1 MNKQRVIVAM
11 SGGVDS
17 AVAALLLKQRGYE
30 VIGMTLR
37 LWSTDDPDGNNARN
51 NRCCSVEDVDDAR
64 NVCNMLGIPHYFVNF
79 EKEFQE
85 HVVDYFISEYDSGRT
100 PHPCL
105 ACNDKI
111 KFDFLLRRA
120 LFLEADFIATGHY
133 ARLKE
138 DNGKIRLLK
147 GVDQSKDQ
155 SYVLYTLKQP
165 ELTSLKFPVGTY
177 TKTEIRQLAQEANL
191 PVANKPDSQE
201 ICFIP
206 SGNYREFLQD
216 RIEAKPGSFVNRY
229 GEILGDHPGIQF
241 FTIGQRRKL
250 GLPSTG
256 GEPMFVLGIDP
267 SSNQVILGSEQDL
280 YQREF
285 YCNKLSFTR
294 DEYSESELH
303 VSARI
308 RYKAS
313 EAQAAISMKNGR
325 GLVRFTEPQR
335 AITPG
340 QPVVFYRD
348 QEMVGG
354 GIIESPA
361 FNSITRPEIDQVP
374 LLR

>member
-1 MNKQRVIVAM
+1 
-11 SGGVDS
+11 
-17 AVAALLLKQRGYE
+17 
-30 VIGMTLR
+30 
-37 LWSTDDPDGNNARN
+37 
-51 NRCCSVEDVDDAR
+51 
-64 NVCNMLGIPHYFVNF
+64 
-79 EKEFQE
+79 FQE

-191 PVANKPDSQE
+191 PVANKPDSLE

-267 SSNQVILGSEQDL
+267 SSNQVTLGREQDL

-313 EAQAAISMKNGR
+313 EAQAAISMENGR

-354 GIIESPA
+354 GIIESPE

>member
-17 AVAALLLKQRGYE
+17 AVAALLLKQCGYE

-64 NVCNMLGIPHYFVNF
+64 NVCNMLEIPHYFVNF

-165 ELTSLKFPVGTY
+165 ELNSLKFPVGTY
-177 TKTEIRQLAQEANL
+177 TKMEIRQLAQEANL
-191 PVANKPDSQE
+191 PVADKPDSQE

-216 RIEAKPGSFVNRY
+216 RIEAKPGDFVNKY
-229 GEILGDHPGIQF
+229 GEILGDHPGIHF
-241 FTIGQRRKL
+241 FTVGQRRKL

-267 SSNQVILGSEQDL
+267 SSKQVTLGSEQDL

-294 DEYSESELH
+294 EEYSESELH
-303 VSARI
+303 VNARI

-313 EAQAAISMKNGR
+313 EAQAMISMENGR

-354 GIIESPA
+354 GIIESPT
-361 FNSITRPEIDQVP
+361 FSSITRPEIDQVP

>member
-1 MNKQRVIVAM
+1 M

-138 DNGKIRLLK
+138 DNGKIKLLK

-165 ELTSLKFPVGTY
+165 ELNSLKFPVGTY
-177 TKTEIRQLAQEANL
+177 TKMEIRQLAQEANL
-191 PVANKPDSQE
+191 PVADKPDSQE

-206 SGNYREFLQD
+206 SGDYREFLQD
-216 RIEAKPGSFVNRY
+216 RIEAKPGRFVNRY

-354 GIIESPA
+354 GIIESPE
-361 FNSITRPEIDQVP
+361 FNSITRPEIEQVP
-374 LLR
+374 LVR

>member
-1 MNKQRVIVAM
+1 M

-17 AVAALLLKQRGYE
+17 AVAALLLKQSGYE

-37 LWSTDDPDGNNARN
+37 LWSTENPDGNNTARN

-64 NVCNMLGIPHYFVNF
+64 NVCSMLEIPHYFVNF

-120 LFLEADFIATGHY
+120 LFLEADYIATGHY

-138 DNGKIRLLK
+138 DSGIVKLLK

-155 SYVLYTLKQP
+155 SYVLYTLKQA
-165 ELTSLKFPVGTY
+165 ELTRLKFPVGTY
-177 TKTEIRQLAQEANL
+177 TKREIRQLAEEANL
-191 PVANKPDSQE
+191 PVADKPDSQE

-216 RIEAKPGSFVNRY
+216 RVEAKPGNFVNRY
-229 GEILGDHPGIQF
+229 GEILGEHPGIQF

-256 GEPMFVLGIDP
+256 GDPMFVLGIDP
-267 SSNQVILGSEQDL
+267 ITKQVILGSEQDL

-294 DEYSESELH
+294 EEYSESELY

-313 EAQAAISMKNGR
+313 EAQAVISLKNDR

-354 GIIESPA
+354 GIIESPE
-361 FNSITRPEIDQVP
+361 FNSITRPEIEQVP
-374 LLR
+374 LVR

>member
-1 MNKQRVIVAM
+1 M

-313 EAQAAISMKNGR
+313 EAEAAISMKNGR

-354 GIIESPA
+354 GIIESPE
-361 FNSITRPEIDQVP
+361 FNSITRPEIEQVP
-374 LLR
+374 LVR